1 MAMEGTIT
9 PDLITDLKE
18 LLVLLLC
25 FSSLTFAVLVFVVI
39 LHFRTRYRVKTTL
52 RLLSRIVKNQVSHS
66 DGLGHAMEVQ
76 KRSQTILDAIL
87 AKTMDIAS
95 VSRLYEYQVTSNST
109 SNANNA
115 VTVNTSKDPGDYQEA
130 LLGTLGEER
139 RQLIKELDAK
149 AREAENMKRLNQEIM
164 DEVRMLRGLKR
175 SNAN

>member
-1 MAMEGTIT
+1 MEGTIT

-52 RLLSRIVKNQVSHS
+52 RLLSRIAKNQASHS
-66 DGLGHAMEVQ
+66 DGLGHALEVQ

-95 VSRLYEYQVTSNST
+95 VSRLYEQQVASNST

-115 VTVNTSKDPGDYQEA
+115 VTINTGEKSKELEDA
-130 LLGTLGEER
+130 LLIKLGEER
-139 RQLIKELDAK
+139 KRLLNEAEAK
-149 AREAENMKRLNQEIM
+149 ARQAESMKQLNQELM
-164 DEVRMLRGLKR
+164 DQVRLLRGLKR
-175 SNAN
+175 GNAN